1 MFSII
6 CPHCKEYVWIDQI
19 NCGIFR
25 HGIYKQTFEQIP
37 PHASEL
43 ECKRLI
49 DDQLIYGCGQPFRV
63 QISLDGNPIV
73 EICDWI

>member
-1 MFSII
+1 MFSIN
-6 CPHCKEYVWIDQI
+6 CPHCNEYVWIEQI

-25 HGIYKQTFEQIP
+25 HGIYKQNFEQIP
-37 PHASEL
+37 PHAPEI

-49 DDQLIYGCGQPFRV
+49 LEQSIYGCGQPFR
-63 QISLDGNPIV
+63 IRMNTDGKPIV